1 MNWKQIIGLV
11 LPIVFI
17 IPFMTNTKNILLNFS
32 QTIIGKLLF
41 ICIILFYAEM
51 NLKYGFIALVFIVF
65 FYKIFF
71 PIELID
77 SSVVISPAL
86 HISSFKTPS
95 IHSGM
100 DRAVMSG
107 EGVAGSERLL
117 SASSMQKGVKEVDGY
132 PVVPLLIYQTWHS
145 KILPPKMTDCVD
157 KLKRD
162 NPEFE
167 HHLYDDISCRTFI
180 KDNYDKTVLDAY
192 DQLVPGAYKAD
203 LWRYCILYKT
213 GGIYLDI
220 KFQCEPGF
228 SLYEFTKEPETFIL
242 DRPYGDSSTPLEVNL
257 SILNSPSFY
266 ENLPKYTDGTWE
278 NKQIGLYNAV
288 IATSPNN
295 IVLFECIQ
303 QIVKNVASKNYG
315 YNALYPTGPGLL
327 GQIYFS
333 PLNNYNGTHNNVPL
347 ELKEK
352 QLPTKEYREKVKDIK
367 YFNSI
372 NGTYIINKK
381 RKILSQ
387 YPEYRAEQ
395 SIYTKKGPI
404 FYYSDLWFKKK
415 IYGTIL

>member
-17 IPFMTNTKNILLNFS
+17 ISFMTNAKKTLLNFS
-32 QTIIGKLLF
+32 QTIIGKLLL

-51 NLKYGFIALVFIVF
+51 NLKYGFIALLFVVF

-71 PIELID
+71 PIEST
-77 SSVVISPAL
+77 SSNVVISPA
-86 HISSFKTPS
+86 T
-95 IHSGM
+95 
-100 DRAVMSG
+100 
-107 EGVAGSERLL
+107 
-117 SASSMQKGVKEVDGY
+117 KEVDEY
-132 PVVPLLIYQTWHS
+132 PTVPFLIYQTWHS
-145 KILPPKMTDCVD
+145 QNLPPKMAACVD

-167 HHLYDDISCRTFI
+167 HHLYDDASCRAFI
-180 KDNYDKTVLDAY
+180 KDNYDNEVLNAY

-203 LWRYCILYKT
+203 LWRYCVLYKT

-228 SLYEFTKEPETFIL
+228 YLYDLTKEPETFVL
-242 DRPYGDSSTPLEVNL
+242 DRPYGDLSTPLEINL

-266 ENLPKYTDGTWE
+266 ENLPKYTDGTWK

-295 IVLFECIQ
+295 PVLYECIQ
-303 QIVKNVASKNYG
+303 QITKNVASSYYG

-327 GQIYFS
+327 GEIYFS
-333 PLNNYNGTHNNVPL
+333 SLNNQGII
-347 ELKEK
+347 
-352 QLPTKEYREKVKDIK
+352 TKEYHEKIKDIK

-381 RKILSQ
+381 GKVLSQ

-395 SIYTKKGPI
+395 TMFSKKGAI

-415 IYGTIL
+415 IYGFTM